1 MAKKVLVLFD
11 RGMLITP
18 SSRLGFEEDDE
29 NYELIKFYD
38 ELCVGD
44 VTDAPYSNIDVH
56 KNLRFVE
63 DENLKARIEEIEE
76 NVKKVKSYPKD
87 TKIYFLIY
95 VEDKKVNE
103 TCCYYKFSPYFIGF
117 ENLNLVKYKIVVKE
131 NKKWGVSFEDYESSQ
146 IIKLS
151 NDDLRANASKW
162 EEIKNQKAG
171 FIIKKNGKIESEQYE
186 KIKTNIIP
194 LLNRRYKPYPIIYQ
208 EFIKNQENTN
218 YESIHFEYCLYKMIE
233 DGIVIRSHKIGYYSG
248 CRDIYFEQSFR
259 LK

>member
-11 RGMLITP
+11 SSMLITP

-29 NYELIKFYD
+29 NYELITFYD

-44 VTDAPYSNIDVH
+44 VTNAPCSNIDVH
-56 KNLRFVE
+56 KNLFFE
-63 DENLKARIEEIEE
+63 SEEGLKIRIKKIEE

-117 ENLNLVKYKIVVKE
+117 ENLNLVKYKIVIKE
-131 NKKWGVSFEDYESSQ
+131 NKKWGVPFEDYELSQ

-162 EEIKNQKAG
+162 EEIKNQNTG

-186 KIKTNIIP
+186 KIKANIIP
-194 LLNRRYKPYPIIYQ
+194 LLNRRYKPFPVIFQ

-218 YESIHFEYCLYKMIE
+218 YEYNHFEYCLYKMIE
-233 DGIVIRSHKIGYYSG
+233 DGIVIRSHKIGYSG
-248 CRDIYFEQSFR
+248 YRDIYFEQSFR